1 MKLTLSRKNYFF
13 LFLFS
18 LLFFT
23 WGNQWLPV
31 TDPVESN
38 YALTAQEM
46 VRSGNWISP
55 QIYGIFWYDKPIMV
69 YWMISLSYVL
79 FGMTDFAVRF
89 PAALCGAASVTLV
102 CWYVRRIVKNDRI
115 ALWSAV
121 MLATMLEYW
130 VISHAVITDSLLFL
144 FTVPTLFSAY
154 IGLYENSRRH
164 MTAAYGAA
172 ALACLTK
179 GPVGLVLPGL
189 LLLLWCGVMRSPR
202 WIPRCFP
209 WQGIL
214 LFLVLSLPWYGTMYA
229 VHGMPF
235 VEEFLGLHN
244 FVRATSSEHPEQD
257 VWYFY
262 LLLLP
267 ISFLPWT
274 GVVFCEMAVRFK
286 SRDPF
291 FLFLMVWCWGTVF
304 FYTVMATKY
313 VTYTYITLAPAA
325 VLGALSLC
333 RLTEGTEPRRRETVL
348 LTVPAVLMMA
358 VWTAATFRFPD
369 GNWEFFYAIAA
380 YTVFRLLWWLRKG
393 SLIQTARLTALSA
406 AAISVC
412 LIAEG
417 FPSFMHLRSSVDM
430 APVFLSKPGLHYFYK
445 DYETSYTYYTG
456 ETAVRLL
463 PTAFSMT
470 QSSQPEDRSPLW
482 NEKYVMPSVSDSEWI
497 QTAHVS
503 APVYLYVS
511 RGNEKL
517 FECWSYRSLFVKT
530 DQFTDGSIYQMV
542 KNE

>member
-1 MKLTLSRKNYFF
+1 MKLTLSRRTYFF
-13 LFLFS
+13 LFLCL

-38 YALTAQEM
+38 YALTAKEM
-46 VRSGNWISP
+46 VRSGDWISP
-55 QIYGIFWYDKPIMV
+55 QIYGTFWYDKPIMV
-69 YWMISLSYVL
+69 YWMISLSYAV
-79 FGMTDFAVRF
+79 FGITDFAVRF
-89 PAALCGAASVTLV
+89 PSALCGAASAVLL
-102 CWYVRRIVKNDRI
+102 CWYVRRIVKDDRT

-130 VISHAVITDSLLFL
+130 IISHAVITDSLLFL

-154 IGLYENSRRH
+154 IGLSENSRVH

-189 LLLLWCGVMRSPR
+189 LLLLWCCVIKTPR

-214 LFLVLSLPWYGTMYA
+214 LFLVISLPWYGMMYSL
-229 VHGMPF
+229 HGMPF

-244 FVRATSSEHPEQD
+244 FVRATSAEHPEQD

-267 ISFLPWT
+267 VSLLPWT
-274 GVVFCEMAVRFK
+274 GLVVREMAVRLK

-291 FLFLMVWCWGTVF
+291 FLFLMVWCWGTVL
-304 FYTVMATKY
+304 FYTVIATKY
-313 VTYTYITLAPAA
+313 ITYTYIVLAPAA

-333 RLTEGTEPRRRETVL
+333 RTADRAPRRVIAL
-348 LTVPAVLMMA
+348 LTVPALLLMA
-358 VWTAATFRFPD
+358 VWTAGTIRFPE
-369 GNWEFFYAIAA
+369 GNWEPFYIIAA
-380 YTVFRLLWWLRKG
+380 YGLFRFFWWMRQGNLR
-393 SLIQTARLTALSA
+393 QTARLTALSA
-406 AAISVC
+406 AAAAVC
-412 LIAEG
+412 ITAEG
-417 FPSFMHLRSSVDM
+417 FPVFMHLRSSVDM
-430 APVFLSKPGLHYFYK
+430 APVFFAKEGTHYFYE

-463 PTAFSMT
+463 PTSFST
-470 QSSQPEDRSPLW
+470 APSSPSEERSPLW
-482 NEKYVMPSVSDSEWI
+482 NEKYVMPSVSDTEWI
-497 QTAHVS
+497 KEGHT

-511 RGNEKL
+511 QRNER
-517 FECWSYRSLFVKT
+517 FFDGWTYRSLFVKT
-530 DQFTDGSIYQMV
+530 DQFADGSIYRMV